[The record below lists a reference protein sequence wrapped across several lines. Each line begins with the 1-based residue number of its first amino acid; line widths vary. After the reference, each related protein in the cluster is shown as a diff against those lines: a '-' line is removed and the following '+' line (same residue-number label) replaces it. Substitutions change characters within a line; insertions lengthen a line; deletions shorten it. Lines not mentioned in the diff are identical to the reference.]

1 MSYGGPI
8 ARSNVARGGRSWPD
22 HGDGVWRRSNGEL
35 LCGVVAYRALSAA
48 LVDAAGFQ
56 GGGGATAVML
66 EWPGASCARLWRRRS
81 YESSAA
87 AAARK
92 KGHGEAKLERGWVRA
107 GAGVMKAHP
116 GASWPGW
123 AEQRRRAAIF
133 PSTRR
138 PRPDGGW
145 PLNQPVQSRDGG
157 LTAVFLVQ
165 ITAKPRLQ
173 TANFLNII
181 CRPMHHLQILF
192 SNRVL
197 ILNQHRVKSTQIWLH
212 THCQHT

>member
-1 MSYGGPI
+1 M
-8 ARSNVARGGRSWPD
+8 ACGGRSQPD
-22 HGDGVWRRSNGEL
+22 HGDRVWRRSNGEL

-81 YESSAA
+81 YGSSAA

-123 AEQRRRAAIF
+123 AEQRRCATVF

-138 PRPDGGW
+138 PRPDGGR
-145 PLNQPVQSRDGG
+145 PLNQPVQFVRRDRSS
-157 LTAVFLVQ
+157 LTAGFREDLSYN
-165 ITAKPRLQ
+165 P
-173 TANFLNII
+173 
-181 CRPMHHLQILF
+181 
-192 SNRVL
+192 
-197 ILNQHRVKSTQIWLH
+197 
-212 THCQHT
+212 